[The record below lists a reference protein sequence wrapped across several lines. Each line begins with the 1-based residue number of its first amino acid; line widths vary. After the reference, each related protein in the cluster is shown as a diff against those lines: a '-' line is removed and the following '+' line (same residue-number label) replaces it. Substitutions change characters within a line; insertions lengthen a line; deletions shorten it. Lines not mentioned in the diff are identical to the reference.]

1 MPTHPSILHEALNR
15 NGVLSSPHV
24 GVILAETEALFAE
37 LTAWATNCVGEMP
50 AFCAAEGWLIPGVMR
65 LGCLLL
71 ALFLA
76 VRSEHHGNRSAD
88 CIVTA
93 VMLA

>member
-1 MPTHPSILHEALNR
+1 MPAHPSVLPEALNR

-24 GVILAETEALFAE
+24 GVILADTEALFAE
-37 LTAWATNCVGEMP
+37 LTAWATTCAGEMP
-50 AFCAAEGWLIPGVMR
+50 TFWAAEGWLIPRVMR
-65 LGCLLL
+65 LGCLL